1 VKLGRSTRPSDRLV
15 ELQCGAAGLGELVAL
30 VPEHVMS
37 EREAHAKWQHL
48 RVTGE
53 WFEYTDEL
61 EAWLAGLLARVEAER
76 DARPSQLDLP
86 L

>member
-1 VKLGRSTRPSDRLV
+1 
-15 ELQCGAAGLGELVAL
+15 
-30 VPEHVMS
+30 MS